1 MGGQTMTSLLTSLL
15 LFISTVLLVQF
26 EFSWY
31 WFVILVVGVAGV
43 SLTDSVRSANK
54 DDLLETRISEIQNA
68 ILDVTKSTTEHTFQ
82 MENRLT
88 DIKESLY
95 YSRPTHNVNS
105 KLEKELSSISHDIKS
120 LENTLYNGIDNANSS
135 LYSIQIAL
143 SDLIPEKSPFD
154 DRP

>member
-1 MGGQTMTSLLTSLL
+1 VHSYLTPLLA
-15 LFISTVLLVQF
+15 FIATILLVQF

-31 WFVILVVGVAGV
+31 WFVILVVGAAGV

-120 LENTLYNGIDNANSS
+120 LENTLYKGIDNANSS

-154 DRP
+154 DKP